1 MYTFNFENKFDT
13 LSENICNLQKIIFI
27 FNIMF

>member
-1 MYTFNFENKFDT
+1 MYTFNSENKFDT
-13 LSENICNLQKIIFI
+13 LSENICNLQKIFI